1 MSTMS
6 NEDQSFILEA
16 LPAFLS
22 EASEQLATVEQLLL
36 ALEESPCDREMLDAL
51 FRCVHTVKGSA
62 GIFGLM
68 GVVEFTHHVE
78 TLLDKVREGQVAL
91 TPSLGTLLLE
101 SADTIRHLIQVAGTQ
116 AHPFWCAGAA
126 GSEGDQGGGGGQ
138 LDRRRRPLHRHD
150 REAVAEIMRAARGSD
165 RHLRIDACTALCMLH
180 LRSGEEPR

>member
-36 ALEESPCDREMLDAL
+36 ALEESPGDREMLDAL

-68 GVVEFTHHVE
+68 GVV
-78 TLLDKVREGQVAL
+78 A
-91 TPSLGTLLLE
+91 
-101 SADTIRHLIQVAGTQ
+101 
-116 AHPFWCAGAA
+116 
-126 GSEGDQGGGGGQ
+126 
-138 LDRRRRPLHRHD
+138 RRRQRR
-150 REAVAEIMRAARGSD
+150 
-165 RHLRIDACTALCMLH
+165 
-180 LRSGEEPR
+180 